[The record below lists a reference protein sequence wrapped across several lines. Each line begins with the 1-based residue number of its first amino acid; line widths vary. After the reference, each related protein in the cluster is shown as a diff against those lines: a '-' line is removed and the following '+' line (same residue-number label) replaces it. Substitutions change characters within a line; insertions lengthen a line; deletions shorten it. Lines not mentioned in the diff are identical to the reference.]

1 MNDDTTTVVEAK
13 KFDPKEYMRQYRAA
27 GKDQAAKVQTKARA
41 KALTWLRATHPDKW
55 DEFLAQAREEVKM
68 G

>member
-1 MNDDTTTVVEAK
+1 MDSDITVTPK

-55 DEFLAQAREEVKM
+55 DEFLAQAREEIKM